1 LYVDSGATDPKKI
14 GQGKGPAQNPPPMGD
29 GDWAAWAWFLENCAA
44 MDVELGLTSMEF
56 RALRL
61 KGAQKAL
68 FKMKLREIHAYFQ
81 RADLAKIEREKK

>member
-1 LYVDSGATDPKKI
+1 LYLDSGATDPKRI
-14 GQGKGPAQNPPPMGD
+14 GQGKGPALNPPPLEG
-29 GDWAAWAWFLENCAA
+29 GDWRAWAWFKENCAA

-61 KGAQKAL
+61 RGAQRLL

-81 RADLAKIEREKK
+81 RMELAKMDREKQ